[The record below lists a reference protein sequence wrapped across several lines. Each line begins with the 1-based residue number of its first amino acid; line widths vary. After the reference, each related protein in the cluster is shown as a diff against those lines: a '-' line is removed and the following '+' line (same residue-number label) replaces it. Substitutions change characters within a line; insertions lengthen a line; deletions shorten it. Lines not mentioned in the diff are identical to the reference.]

1 MNSLYDLDP
10 LGQLLL
16 LAAALVL
23 IPLAWYWA
31 QHRNKPPAARLR
43 ALTLITLFLT
53 FDLVLFGA
61 FTRLSDSGLGC
72 PDWPGCYGSVSPLGA
87 RDEIHEAQTAMPT
100 GPVTHKKAWIEM
112 IHRYAAT
119 VVGALITLIMVLTL
133 WHSRRK
139 DWPVSPWWATLTFV
153 WVCLQGAF
161 GALTVTMKLYP
172 AIVTLHLLGG
182 LGLLVLLVWQAEG
195 YARATMQ
202 QKGFP
207 PEADR
212 PTPSFP
218 RRRESSARANLD
230 SRLNSHPRGNDE
242 AHHAASSSVPTTL
255 SSGLRVGIAVVFV
268 LCLLQITLGGWV
280 STNYAVLACTDFPTC
295 QGHWWPS
302 MDWAH
307 GFQVLRPLGMTRAGG
322 GLPFEAL
329 TAIHMVHRLGAV
341 VLSVAVLVL
350 VWRLWRLGA
359 DQHRRWAW
367 VLIGLLSW
375 QLLSGLSNV
384 VLGWPLLAALAHT
397 GGAAAWVVALTT
409 LWARAKNSH

>member
-16 LAAALVL
+16 LAAVLVL

-31 QHRNKPPAARLR
+31 QHRHQPPAARLR

-100 GPVTHKKAWIEM
+100 GPVTFQKAWIEM

-119 VVGALITLIMVLTL
+119 VVGALITVLMVMSW
-133 WHSRRK
+133 WHASRRK

-182 LGLLVLLVWQAEG
+182 LGLLVLLTWQAQG
-195 YARATMQ
+195 YARSEVGDPARASTL
-202 QKGFP
+202 P
-207 PEADR
+207 PFLR
-212 PTPSFP
+212 PTIT
-218 RRRESSARANLD
+218 A
-230 SRLNSHPRGNDE
+230 
-242 AHHAASSSVPTTL
+242 
-255 SSGLRVGIAVVFV
+255 VFV
-268 LCLLQITLGGWV
+268 LCVLQITLGGWV

-295 QGHWWPS
+295 QGQWWPP

-341 VLSVAVLVL
+341 ALSVAVLVL
-350 VWRLWRLGA
+350 VWQLWRLGA
-359 DQHRRWAW
+359 HQHRRWAW
-367 VLIGLLSW
+367 VLIALLSW

-397 GGAAAWVVALTT
+397 GGAAAWVVVLTAM
-409 LWARAKNSH
+409 WAKTMNLSI